1 MHYVRAMRPKI
12 WPRVRF
18 KCKVAIVPICICAVR
33 CTNFCSGHSR
43 LYVAAMRPYVK
54 LQDFTLDFYF
64 RQHWH
69 EQLMT
74 SHWKPTT
81 TAINQHSASTGTTR
95 GWTST
100 TPARTSLRQRRYDN
114 YDNDDND
121 NDDSN
126 DNDDN
131 ENNND
136 NNNDTGE
143 DELCISNEM
152 LDKIWWPLFW
162 P

>member
-100 TPARTSLRQRRYDN
+100 TPARTSLRQRRQLRQLRQRRQWQRRQQRQRRQRKQQRRQQRHRR
-114 YDNDDND
+114 
-121 NDDSN
+121 
-126 DNDDN
+126 
-131 ENNND
+131 
-136 NNNDTGE
+136 GRAVH
-143 DELCISNEM
+143 
-152 LDKIWWPLFW
+152 
-162 P
+162 